1 MRLVYII
8 FLQVIERALTVL
20 KTLPPNMAALP
31 QQSPMQI
38 DHTVF
43 YRKQAWLVVKVMK
56 IAVTFDL
63 VIDPQVFTP
72 ELIIIMLSP
81 VIVIPYCHDV
91 SGGHR
96 IHVL

>member
-1 MRLVYII
+1 MYH
-8 FLQVIERALTVL
+8 FSLQVIERALTVL

-43 YRKQAWLVVKVMK
+43 YRKQAWLVVKVIK

-63 VIDPQVFTP
+63 VNDLQVFAP
-72 ELIIIMLSP
+72 KLILKLSP

>member
-1 MRLVYII
+1 MYIYI
-8 FLQVIERALTVL
+8 AVLQVIERALTVL

-56 IAVTFDL
+56 IAVTFAL
-63 VIDPQVFTP
+63 VNDPQVYT
-72 ELIIIMLSP
+72 EVNIKIVV
-81 VIVIPYCHDV
+81 VIVVPYCYDV

>member
-1 MRLVYII
+1 M
-8 FLQVIERALTVL
+8 QVIERALTVL

-56 IAVTFDL
+56 IAVTFAL
-63 VIDPQVFTP
+63 VNDPQVYT
-72 ELIIIMLSP
+72 EVNIN
-81 VIVIPYCHDV
+81 IVV
-91 SGGHR
+91 SCYSR
-96 IHVL
+96 SLLL

>member
-1 MRLVYII
+1 
-8 FLQVIERALTVL
+8 
-20 KTLPPNMAALP
+20 MAALP

-56 IAVTFDL
+56 IAVTFAL
-63 VIDPQVFTP
+63 VNDPQVYT
-72 ELIIIMLSP
+72 EVNIKIVV
-81 VIVIPYCHDV
+81 VIVVPYCHDV

>member
-1 MRLVYII
+1 MSL

-43 YRKQAWLVVKVMK
+43 YRKQAWLVVKVRK

-63 VIDPQVFTP
+63 FNDPQVLLK
-72 ELIIIMLSP
+72 LILTMLSP
-81 VIVIPYCHDV
+81 VVVFPYCHDV

>member
-1 MRLVYII
+1 MYIYI
-8 FLQVIERALTVL
+8 AVLQVIERALTVL

-56 IAVTFDL
+56 IAVTFAL
-63 VIDPQVFTP
+63 VNDPQVYT
-72 ELIIIMLSP
+72 EVNIK
-81 VIVIPYCHDV
+81 IVVVLVVPYCHDV